1 MSFATRLK
9 EARSKAG
16 LSQKDLALKLG
27 TSPQNLAQ
35 YENGKRNPK
44 KETLVKIAN
53 ALDMGVTYSQ
63 NGEAYFF
70 CFVDPEEPRNSENNL
85 FNDSQ
90 LKDASDVSPSSQ
102 YNEPITIAAHFEGD
116 NFTPEELKQI
126 EQFAEF
132 IKSKRTPK
140 EETFLNAAHDM
151 GATPEQ
157 RRNADDI
164 MQDDSEWDDIPA
176 PKRATAPAKRHEEE
190 LLAAHARIDVE
201 STPEGLQHD
210 LDIMNDDSKWNK

>member
-164 MQDDSEWDDIPA
+164 MQDDSEWDD
-176 PKRATAPAKRHEEE
+176 
-190 LLAAHARIDVE
+190 
-201 STPEGLQHD
+201 
-210 LDIMNDDSKWNK
+210 

>member
-157 RRNADDI
+157 RRNADDLCR
-164 MQDDSEWDDIPA
+164 MIPNGMTYRHQSGQLL
-176 PKRATAPAKRHEEE
+176 PPSGTKRSFWRHMPASMWSQRRRGCSMI
-190 LLAAHARIDVE
+190 LIL
-201 STPEGLQHD
+201 
-210 LDIMNDDSKWNK
+210 

>member
-1 MSFATRLK
+1 MKEGEKMSLATRLK

-85 FNDSQ
+85 FND
-90 LKDASDVSPSSQ
+90 
-102 YNEPITIAAHFEGD
+102 
-116 NFTPEELKQI
+116 
-126 EQFAEF
+126 
-132 IKSKRTPK
+132 
-140 EETFLNAAHDM
+140 
-151 GATPEQ
+151 
-157 RRNADDI
+157 
-164 MQDDSEWDDIPA
+164 
-176 PKRATAPAKRHEEE
+176 
-190 LLAAHARIDVE
+190 
-201 STPEGLQHD
+201 
-210 LDIMNDDSKWNK
+210 